1 MIFNEKLDKSLDVLI
16 NYFDDDDLWQAQA
29 NGVNILDTLCGIRIF
44 MEDNDMVPVIRCVDC
59 AHCTAKNGAGF
70 WHCSNWDMDIYDG
83 ITKASEFYCADAVR
97 RDG

>member
-1 MIFNEKLDKSLDVLI
+1 MALDEKTAKGLDVLCQ
-16 NYFDDDDLWQAQA
+16 YWDDDDRWHEYVR
-29 NGVNILDTLCGIRIF
+29 GVNISDTLSSIRNYLD
-44 MEDNDMVPVIRCVDC
+44 DNDLVSVIRCVDC